1 MDKALLAPGLLHV
14 PKAEIW
20 NYYGGREAYAESC
33 LKIHNGRARSRL
45 IFGDCQSQLKK
56 KNCIVT
62 QYAPEISSKRRRDN
76 ILA

>member
-33 LKIHNGRARSRL
+33 LKIHNGRARSRR
-45 IFGDCQSQLKK
+45 IFGDCQSQ
-56 KNCIVT
+56 
-62 QYAPEISSKRRRDN
+62 SKDFMYCY
-76 ILA
+76 